1 VLGVLA
7 DYIGRFSTKSTIPVI
22 VFDEVFFSTRL
33 GQVLLANLGL
43 GLRKKKQRERAECKL
58 CIWAD

>member
-43 GLRKKKQRERAECKL
+43 GLKKKTERAS
-58 CIWAD
+58 